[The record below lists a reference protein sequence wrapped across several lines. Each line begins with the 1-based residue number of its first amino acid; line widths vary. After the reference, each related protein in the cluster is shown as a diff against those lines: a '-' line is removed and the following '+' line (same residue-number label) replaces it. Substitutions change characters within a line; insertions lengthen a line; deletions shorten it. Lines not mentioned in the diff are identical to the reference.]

1 MRSLTTTKF
10 WEGYSALPLEIKNA
24 ARKQYRIWQSNPRH
38 PSLHFKPIGELWSVR
53 VTQDYRALALF
64 EDDTYHWIWIGT
76 HSEYDRILKGK
87 E

>member
-1 MRSLTTTKF
+1 
-10 WEGYSALPLEIKNA
+10 
-24 ARKQYRIWQSNPRH
+24 
-38 PSLHFKPIGELWSVR
+38 VR